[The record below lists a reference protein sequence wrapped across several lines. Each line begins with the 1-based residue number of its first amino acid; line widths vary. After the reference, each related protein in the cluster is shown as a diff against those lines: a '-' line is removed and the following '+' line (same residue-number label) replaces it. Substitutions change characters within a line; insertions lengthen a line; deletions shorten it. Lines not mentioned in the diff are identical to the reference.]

1 MPEISRFFGIVIRM
15 YPETGEPHHD
25 PHFHAYFQGATAVYA
40 ISSVSLLAGGLPPKQ
55 SRLVE
60 AWAEIHKEELLA
72 NWHALTAGRR
82 ADSID
87 PLS

>member
-1 MPEISRFFGIVIRM
+1 LI
-15 YPETGEPHHD
+15 
-25 PHFHAYFQGATAVYA
+25 
-40 ISSVSLLAGGLPPKQ
+40 
-55 SRLVE
+55 E